1 MVFDCTGNVIFMDF
15 NLNFN
20 YLPITNIELLSR
32 SKKNLQKFLNF
43 FNVRVVIFFDLKK
56 KNFLIKRL
64 AKFKLINVAVSNN
77 LINNNFDVFLNLPNT
92 HLTHYIIYLHVLN
105 LYLKLK
111 NNNLNTMVQH
121 YFFSNLLVYTINI
134 LLIGTFIAYLVY
146 FFSYINQYQNI
157 IKHDTLYN
165 LIKVVLTLSLGL
177 SYIFFIFFLYFFY
190 IYYITT
196 NSYSIFNTYQLVP
209 TIYLN
214 LFLFWF
220 EFSIDFFGLILLFLG
235 YFVGILSLLAL
246 DNRLFWK
253 NIKYLF
259 ALNSFIIIVYF
270 YVFSTNLLLFFLFY
284 EFLLIPSFL
293 IVYFVSPSR
302 RAIQASLYFLIWTQ
316 IGSFLVLVVIAYLVS
331 VVGSSDF
338 SSIKLYNFS
347 YKESFLIYL
356 FLFLG
361 FGFKVPLW
369 PFHYWLTKTHVE
381 APAGFSM
388 YLSGFLVKSA
398 VYGFYKITNLLGND
412 INTTIFSTICIIGI
426 VDSSLKMWGQ
436 TDLKKLVAYG
446 TIQEMN
452 LIFLTFCWGDSN
464 AILGGILFSATHGA
478 LSALMFYIVDC
489 LQRRFNSRNVVEI
502 SGVLQITPMLG
513 IAIITM
519 CVLYAG
525 LPGTLKFTCEF
536 YIFCG
541 LFELTPTLTL
551 FLFFIANVLGL
562 IGFSKC
568 WFDATFGMSL
578 KNHKLAPFDLNSKE
592 LYIIYI
598 SISFLFLFV
607 FFSNLLF

>member
-1 MVFDCTGNVIFMDF
+1 MI
-15 NLNFN
+15 
-20 YLPITNIELLSR
+20 
-32 SKKNLQKFLNF
+32 
-43 FNVRVVIFFDLKK
+43 
-56 KNFLIKRL
+56 
-64 AKFKLINVAVSNN
+64 
-77 LINNNFDVFLNLPNT
+77 
-92 HLTHYIIYLHVLN
+92 
-105 LYLKLK
+105 
-111 NNNLNTMVQH
+111 QH
-121 YFFSNLLVYTINI
+121 YLFSNILIYTVNI
-134 LLIGTFIAYLVY
+134 LLFGTFFSYLIY
-146 FFSYINQYQNI
+146 FFSYKNQYQNLV
-157 IKHDTLYN
+157 KHDTIYN
-165 LIKVVLTLSLGL
+165 LLKTILLLSLGL

-190 IYYITT
+190 SYYLSIS
-196 NSYSIFNTYQLVP
+196 NYSIFNFYKLAP
-209 TIYLN
+209 TIYIN
-214 LFLFWF
+214 FFLFWF
-220 EFSIDFFGLILLFLG
+220 EFSIDFFGIILLFLG

-246 DNRLFWK
+246 DNRIFWK

-259 ALNSFIIIVYF
+259 SLNIFILVVYF

-284 EFLLIPSFL
+284 ELLLIPSFL

-316 IGSFLVLVVIAYLVS
+316 VGSFLVLVMVAYLIS
-331 VVGSSDF
+331 VVGSSNFTD
-338 SSIKLYNFS
+338 IKLYKFS
-347 YKESFLIYL
+347 YSESFFVYF

-398 VYGFYKITNLLGND
+398 VYGFYKITSLLGND
-412 INTTIFSTICIIGI
+412 INTTIFSTICIIGV
-426 VDSSLKMWGQ
+426 VDSSFKMWGQ

-452 LIFLTFCWGDSN
+452 LIFLTFCWGDTN

-489 LQRRFNSRNVVEI
+489 LQRRFNSRSVVEI
-502 SGVLQITPMLG
+502 SGILQITPMLG

-541 LFELTPTLTL
+541 LFEITPTLTII
-551 FLFFIANVLGL
+551 LFFIANVLGL

-578 KNHKLAPFDLNSKE
+578 KGHKLAPFDLNSKE

-598 SISFLFLFV
+598 SISFLFIFV
-607 FFSNLLF
+607 FFSNLFF

>member
-1 MVFDCTGNVIFMDF
+1 MIFNTSGNVMFMDF
-15 NLNFN
+15 NFNFN
-20 YLPITNIELLSR
+20 YLPITNTELLSR

-43 FNVRVVIFFDLKK
+43 FNVRLIIFFDIRS
-56 KNFLIKRL
+56 KNFLVKKL

-77 LINNNFDVFLNLPNT
+77 LIVGNFDIFLNLPNNP
-92 HLTHYIIYLHVLN
+92 LIHYILYIHVLSI
-105 LYLKLK
+105 YIKSK

-134 LLIGTFIAYLVY
+134 LLTGTFFAYLVY
-146 FFSYINQYQNI
+146 FFSYINQYQNL
-157 IKHDTLYN
+157 IKHDTFYN
-165 LIKVVLTLSLGL
+165 LIKLILTLSLGL

-190 IYYITT
+190 VYYVMT
-196 NSYSIFNTYQLVP
+196 NSYTIFNSYQLVP

-220 EFSIDFFGLILLFLG
+220 EFSVDFFGLILLFLG

-259 ALNSFIIIVYF
+259 ALNAFIIIVYF

-347 YKESFLIYL
+347 YKESFLVYL

-541 LFELTPTLTL
+541 LFELTPALTL
-551 FLFFIANVLGL
+551 FLFFVANVLGL

-568 WFDATFGMSL
+568 WFDAVFGMSL
-578 KNHKLAPFDLNSKE
+578 KNHKLAPFDLNTKE

-607 FFSNLLF
+607 FFSNLFF

>member
-1 MVFDCTGNVIFMDF
+1 MM
-15 NLNFN
+15 
-20 YLPITNIELLSR
+20 
-32 SKKNLQKFLNF
+32 
-43 FNVRVVIFFDLKK
+43 
-56 KNFLIKRL
+56 
-64 AKFKLINVAVSNN
+64 
-77 LINNNFDVFLNLPNT
+77 
-92 HLTHYIIYLHVLN
+92 
-105 LYLKLK
+105 
-111 NNNLNTMVQH
+111 QH
-121 YFFSNLLVYTINI
+121 YFFSNILIYTINI
-134 LLIGTFIAYLVY
+134 LLTGTFISYLIY
-146 FFSYINQYQNI
+146 FFSYSNQYQNL
-157 IKHDTLYN
+157 IKYDGVYN
-165 LIKVVLTLSLGL
+165 LIKIILTLSLGL

-190 IYYITT
+190 SYYLSIST
-196 NSYSIFNTYQLVP
+196 YSLFNTYQLIP
-209 TIYLN
+209 NIYVN
-214 LFLFWF
+214 FFLFWF
-220 EFSIDFFGLILLFLG
+220 EFSVDFFGLVLLFLG

-246 DNRLFWK
+246 DNRIFWK

-259 ALNSFIIIVYF
+259 AMNMFIIIVYF
-270 YVFSTNLLLFFLFY
+270 YVFSTNILLFFLFY
-284 EFLLIPSFL
+284 ELLLIPSFL
-293 IVYFVSPSR
+293 VVYFVSPSR
-302 RAIQASLYFLIWTQ
+302 RAVQASLYFLIWTQ
-316 IGSFLVLVVIAYLVS
+316 IGSFLVLIIISYLVS
-331 VVGSSDF
+331 VVGSSNF
-338 SSIKLYNFS
+338 SDIKLYNFS
-347 YKESFLIYL
+347 YTESFLLYL

-452 LIFLTFCWGDSN
+452 LIFLMFCWGDSN

-519 CVLYAG
+519 CVLYSG

-551 FLFFIANVLGL
+551 FLFFVANVLGL
-562 IGFSKC
+562 VGFSKC
-568 WFDATFGMSL
+568 WFDVTFGMSL
-578 KNHKLAPFDLNSKE
+578 KNHKLAPFDLNIKE
-592 LYIIYI
+592 VYIIYI
-598 SISFLFLFV
+598 SILFLFLFL
-607 FFSNLLF
+607 FFSNLFF

>member
-1 MVFDCTGNVIFMDF
+1 
-15 NLNFN
+15 
-20 YLPITNIELLSR
+20 
-32 SKKNLQKFLNF
+32 
-43 FNVRVVIFFDLKK
+43 
-56 KNFLIKRL
+56 
-64 AKFKLINVAVSNN
+64 
-77 LINNNFDVFLNLPNT
+77 
-92 HLTHYIIYLHVLN
+92 
-105 LYLKLK
+105 
-111 NNNLNTMVQH
+111 MVQH
-121 YFFSNLLVYTINI
+121 YFFSNLLIYTINI
-134 LLIGTFIAYLVY
+134 LILGTFFSYLIY
-146 FFSYINQYQNI
+146 FFSYKNQYQNI
-157 IKHDTLYN
+157 IKHDTVYN
-165 LIKVVLTLSLGL
+165 IIKLLLVLTLSL

-190 IYYITT
+190 TYYNYVNNYLIFGTYIILPKIFT
-196 NSYSIFNTYQLVP
+196 NTF
-209 TIYLN
+209 
-214 LFLFWF
+214 FLWF
-220 EFSIDFFGLILLFLG
+220 EFSVDFFGIILLFLA

-246 DNRLFWK
+246 DNRVFWK

-259 ALNSFIIIVYF
+259 SLNAFIIVVYF

-293 IVYFVSPSR
+293 IVYYISPSR

-316 IGSFLVLVVIAYLVS
+316 IGSFLVLVVVAYLIS
-331 VVGSSDF
+331 NVGSSNF
-338 SSIKLYNFS
+338 SDIKTYNFS
-347 YKESFLIYL
+347 YNETFLIYT

-412 INTTIFSTICIIGI
+412 INTTIFSTICIIGV
-426 VDSSLKMWGQ
+426 VDASLKMWGQ

-452 LIFLTFCWGDSN
+452 LIFLTFCWGDTN
-464 AILGGILFSATHGA
+464 AILGGILFSTTHGA
-478 LSALMFYIVDC
+478 LSALMFFIVDC
-489 LQRRFNSRNVVEI
+489 LQRRFNSRSVVEI
-502 SGVLQITPMLG
+502 SGILQVTPMLG
-513 IAIITM
+513 IAIIVM

-541 LFELTPTLTL
+541 LFELSPMLTILL
-551 FLFFIANVLGL
+551 FLIANVLGL

-568 WFDATFGMSL
+568 WFDATFGMNL
-578 KNHKLAPFDLNSKE
+578 KNHRLAPFDLNIKE

-598 SISFLFLFV
+598 SISFLFIFS
-607 FFSNLLF
+607 FFSNLFF